1 MKDLCKALGRG
12 IGAPKPIQL
21 DENSLL
27 DTNPFQNNIH
37 IDEIKKQEE
46 EISMCSD
53 KLRSFPAMTH
63 IYKEPTEELITTLS
77 GKIETQLD
85 NVFVNLYENYAK
97 INTVGDIIE
106 VLGRSVQRCK
116 GLHAKIATTSASIPL
131 HQICTLIEHLFC
143 EIIPFPFV
151 RFLPFPAFCL
161 PSLRLS

>member
-1 MKDLCKALGRG
+1 MACDVTSLAAVKEAKRCTIDKNGLFQIRSITNNLKDLCKALGRG

-106 VLGRSVQRCK
+106 VLG
-116 GLHAKIATTSASIPL
+116 
-131 HQICTLIEHLFC
+131 
-143 EIIPFPFV
+143 EIGRAHV
-151 RFLPFPAFCL
+151 
-161 PSLRLS
+161 